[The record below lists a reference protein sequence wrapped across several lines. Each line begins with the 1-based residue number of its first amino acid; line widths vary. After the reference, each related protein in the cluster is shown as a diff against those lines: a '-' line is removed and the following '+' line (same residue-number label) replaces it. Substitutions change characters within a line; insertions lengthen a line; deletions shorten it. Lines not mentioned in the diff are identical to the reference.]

1 MFVEQPQA
9 KHVLLLLLLLLS
21 STVTV
26 SVCTHRDCFY
36 LLL

>member
-9 KHVLLLLLLLLS
+9 KHVLLLLLLS

>member
-9 KHVLLLLLLLLS
+9 KHVLLLLLS